1 MVQWLGFC
9 AFTAVGQG
17 LIPGQGTT
25 VPQAMLYCQKE
36 RKEGG
41 RQERESRSNRKTESG
56 RLVIVQVFAPYE
68 VFRGIAK

>member
-36 RKEGG
+36 REGG

>member
-36 RKEGG
+36 REEGG
-41 RQERESRSNRKTESG
+41 KKEKAGQTEKQNLEDWLLYKCLHHMKCLG
-56 RLVIVQVFAPYE
+56 
-68 VFRGIAK
+68 G

>member
-1 MVQWLGFC
+1 MVQWLGLC

-17 LIPGQGTT
+17 LIPGQGPT

-41 RQERESRSNRKTESG
+41 REERKKEKAGQTEKHN
-56 RLVIVQVFAPYE
+56 LE
-68 VFRGIAK
+68 DWLL